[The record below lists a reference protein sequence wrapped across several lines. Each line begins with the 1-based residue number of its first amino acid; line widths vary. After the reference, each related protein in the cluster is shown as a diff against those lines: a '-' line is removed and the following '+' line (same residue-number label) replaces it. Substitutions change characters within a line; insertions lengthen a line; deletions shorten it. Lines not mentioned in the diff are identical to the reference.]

1 MGLFWQPMK
10 RRTFLKNSLVAS
22 TFLGLSCAA
31 PAAHRAGKPGK
42 NSAREFYE
50 LRAYR
55 LKTPAQSELLHAYLK
70 DAAIPALN
78 RLNIRPVGVFTEI
91 DSKELPVVYVL
102 IPHSTCD
109 SFASCGERLAADAEY
124 QSAGRDY
131 LQARKDNPSF
141 ERIDVWLMRAFA
153 GMPRIELASYSVENR
168 KRLFE
173 MRTYESYS
181 EVKAI
186 KKVEMFNSGEM
197 DAMREVGLAP
207 VFYGQALAGANLP
220 HLTYMLS
227 AENEEAHKQHWDAF
241 GKHPVWNRLK
251 NDPQYADT
259 VSKIVKRMLAPASYS
274 QI

>member
-1 MGLFWQPMK
+1 MK
-10 RRTFLKNSLVAS
+10 RRAFLKNSIVAS

-31 PAAHRAGKPGK
+31 PAAHRPGK
-42 NSAREFYE
+42 SGKVSEREFYE

-55 LKTPAQSELLHAYLK
+55 LKTAPQVDLLHAYLQN
-70 DAAIPALN
+70 AAIPALN
-78 RLNIRPVGVFTEI
+78 RLNLRPVGVFTEI
-91 DSKELPVVYVL
+91 GSKEAPVVYVL
-102 IPHSTCD
+102 IPHPTCE
-109 SFASCGERLAADAEY
+109 SVAECGARLETDAEY
-124 QSAGRDY
+124 QSAGREY

-153 GMPRIELASYSVENR
+153 GMPRIELSAFCVENR

-207 VFYGQALAGANLP
+207 VFYGQALAGASLP

-227 AENEEAHKQHWDAF
+227 AENEELHKQHWDAF

-259 VSKIVKRMLAPASYS
+259 VSKIVKRMLAPAPYS